1 MAIDQEVLEAPDRE
15 ASASSAG
22 ALWAGVETPALD
34 AADLRIGG
42 QVAIAMFAA
51 GGALLPAIALPIR
64 EMVDPVAVVVIGAV
78 SLAFAGAYA
87 VLTRSAQITQDNLY
101 AGDYAW
107 IGLTACLVAATG
119 GTSSPFFLL
128 YPLAVLHAGAF
139 QSRRRL
145 IVVTAASILAFL
157 TPVAYDTG
165 GMALFWAMAII
176 AVPPTVVVAW
186 SLNLALTTLRRQ
198 RQELA
203 AAERGALVQ
212 ARMDPLTGLGNY
224 RRLWSSLEAQASR
237 ARRHDEQFSL
247 IVLDLDG
254 FKVINDE
261 IGHREGDDALRA
273 VATALRSGLRTE
285 DICCRHGGDEFTVIA
300 IGAGDA
306 EARELASRLVEA
318 VAEVPVLPD
327 GEMRLG
333 VTAGWS
339 TFNHP
344 ARTAETLMRDADA
357 MLRERKRGDLRP
369 GAKAPELARAT
380 GDPPVL
386 PASLARSLA
395 DARDETAV
403 IEATIA
409 HLAGALDAIAVTAV
423 KRQRAELQ
431 VIALAGAAPEPLGDR
446 SAVSFA
452 AEALVARTAMV
463 QEVEADAR
471 GVRSRLAL
479 PLLVGG
485 EGWGALVLES
495 ARKDAYDESEQRIA
509 VDMARQAQRGLADVL
524 IVARLRDAGPN
535 EAQWIADSYQNRASE
550 RRRLAEIAGRAG
562 RALSMPAEEQR
573 MLSVAAFLRDLGMA
587 AVPVAVLDKPGPL
600 TEEERA
606 MLTGQAIAGERLL
619 RDMPHLRGAARVVR
633 LAHEH
638 WDGGGYPDGLKGEA
652 IPLPSR
658 VLHACAVWVALT
670 SPRPWRAALDRS
682 VARDELRRMAGTQL
696 DPAVV
701 ILLLDLGLH

>member
-1 MAIDQEVLEAPDRE
+1 M
-15 ASASSAG
+15 
-22 ALWAGVETPALD
+22 
-34 AADLRIGG
+34 
-42 QVAIAMFAA
+42 
-51 GGALLPAIALPIR
+51 
-64 EMVDPVAVVVIGAV
+64 

-87 VLTRSAQITQDNLY
+87 ILIPLAQITQDNLY
-101 AGDYAW
+101 AGDYAC

-285 DICCRHGGDEFTVIA
+285 DICCRHGGDEFSVIA

-306 EARELASRLVEA
+306 EARELASRLVDD
-318 VAEVPVLPD
+318 VADVPVLAE
-327 GEMRLG
+327 GELRLAA
-333 VTAGWS
+333 TAGWS
-339 TFNHP
+339 TFDYP
-344 ARTAETLMRDADA
+344 ARTAQSLMGDADA
-357 MLRERKRGDLRP
+357 MLRGRKRGNLRP
-369 GAKAPELARAT
+369 GTKTSGLARAT
-380 GDPPVL
+380 ADSHAL
-386 PASLARSLA
+386 PRSLARSLA

-431 VIALAGAAPEPLGDR
+431 VIALAGAAPEPWAIGRR
-446 SAVSFA
+446 SASRRRRSSPGP
-452 AEALVARTAMV
+452 LV

-485 EGWGALVLES
+485 RDGGAGS
-495 ARKDAYDESEQRIA
+495 RIRSRGAYDESERQIA
-509 VDMARQAQRGLADVL
+509 VEMARQAQRGLADVL
-524 IVARLRDAGPN
+524 IVARLHDAGPD
-535 EAQWIADSYQNRASE
+535 EVQWIADSYRIGPRSG
-550 RRRLAEIAGRAG
+550 AGSPRSPG
-562 RALSMPAEEQR
+562 GQ
-573 MLSVAAFLRDLGMA
+573 AAPSACRPRSSACSRSRHSCATWGWR
-587 AVPVAVLDKPGPL
+587 PSRSPCSTSPGP
-600 TEEERA
+600 
-606 MLTGQAIAGERLL
+606 
-619 RDMPHLRGAARVVR
+619 
-633 LAHEH
+633 
-638 WDGGGYPDGLKGEA
+638 
-652 IPLPSR
+652 
-658 VLHACAVWVALT
+658 
-670 SPRPWRAALDRS
+670 
-682 VARDELRRMAGTQL
+682 
-696 DPAVV
+696 
-701 ILLLDLGLH
+701 

>member
-1 MAIDQEVLEAPDRE
+1 MGG
-15 ASASSAG
+15 S
-22 ALWAGVETPALD
+22 ETPALD
-34 AADLRIGG
+34 AADLRIAG

-87 VLTRSAQITQDNLY
+87 VLTRAGQITQDNLY

-165 GMALFWAMAII
+165 GMALFSAMAII

-327 GEMRLG
+327 GELRLG

-344 ARTAETLMRDADA
+344 ARTAESSDARRRRDAS
-357 MLRERKRGDLRP
+357 
-369 GAKAPELARAT
+369 GAKAREPAPGNQDSRIGASERRPASSAR
-380 GDPPVL
+380 
-386 PASLARSLA
+386 SLARSLA

-495 ARKDAYDESEQRIA
+495 AREDAYDESEQRIA

-606 MLTGQAIAGERLL
+606 LLTGQAIAGERLL
-619 RDMPHLRGAARVVR
+619 RICRTFAAPPESS
-633 LAHEH
+633 A
-638 WDGGGYPDGLKGEA
+638 
-652 IPLPSR
+652 SR
-658 VLHACAVWVALT
+658 T
-670 SPRPWRAALDRS
+670 STGMAAATRTD
-682 VARDELRRMAGTQL
+682 
-696 DPAVV
+696 
-701 ILLLDLGLH
+701 

>member
-1 MAIDQEVLEAPDRE
+1 MAINENVFQGPEREAP
-15 ASASSAG
+15 ASSAG
-22 ALWAGVETPALD
+22 ALWAGAETPTLD
-34 AADLRIGG
+34 AADLRIAG

-87 VLTRSAQITQDNLY
+87 VLTRAGQITQDNLY

-128 YPLAVLHAGAF
+128 YPLPVLHAGAF

-145 IVVTAASILAFL
+145 VVLTAASILAFL

-165 GMALFWAMAII
+165 GMALFTAMAII

-203 AAERGALVQ
+203 AAERGALIQ

-224 RRLWSSLEAQASR
+224 RRLWSALEAQASR

-285 DICCRHGGDEFTVIA
+285 DICCRHGGDEFSVIA

-318 VAEVPVLPD
+318 VAEVPVLAE
-327 GEMRLG
+327 GELRLG
-333 VTAGWS
+333 ATAGWS
-339 TFNHP
+339 TFDYP
-344 ARTAETLMRDADA
+344 ARTAQSLMGDADT
-357 MLRERKRGDLRP
+357 MLRGRKRGNLRP
-369 GAKAPELARAT
+369 GTKTSGLARAT
-380 GDPPVL
+380 ADPQGL
-386 PASLARSLA
+386 PRSLARSLA

-452 AEALVARTAMV
+452 AEALVARTALV

-479 PLLVGG
+479 PLLVGAQ
-485 EGWGALVLES
+485 GWGALVLES
-495 ARKDAYDESEQRIA
+495 AREGAYDESERQIA
-509 VDMARQAQRGLADVL
+509 VEMARQAQRGLADVL
-524 IVARLRDAGPN
+524 IVARLHDAGPD
-535 EAQWIADSYQNRASE
+535 EVQWIADSYQNRASE
-550 RRRLAEIAGRAG
+550 RRRIAEIAGRAA
-562 RALSMPAEEQR
+562 RALSMPAEERR

-587 AVPVAVLDKPGPL
+587 AVPVGVLDKPGPL

-606 MLTGQAIAGERLL
+606 LLTGQAIAGERLL
-619 RDMPHLRGAARVVR
+619 RTMPQLRDAARVVR

-638 WDGGGYPDGLKGEA
+638 WDGGGYPGRTRGRGDPAGIA
-652 IPLPSR
+652 
-658 VLHACAVWVALT
+658 
-670 SPRPWRAALDRS
+670 RAARVCRLGGAHLAAT
-682 VARDELRRMAGTQL
+682 VASGARPIRR
-696 DPAVV
+696 PR
-701 ILLLDLGLH
+701 